1 MLTTLAPP
9 DLADS
14 LPWTTPGVLV
24 GVDGSTHSVTALSY
38 ANQLARTLGL
48 PLHAVLAWDY
58 PPPLY
63 QDLAYPQ
70 VRTSVRAHAGERLRD
85 AIDAVLDGDEPPW
98 LTYDARQGAPAATLL
113 ALSRY
118 ARLLVVGTRG
128 HGGFADLLLGSVS
141 ATCVSHA
148 PCPVVVVPRTWRVES
163 ETS

>member
-1 MLTTLAPP
+1 
-9 DLADS
+9 
-14 LPWTTPGVLV
+14 V

-128 HGGFADLLLGSVS
+128 TVASPIFSSDPSARHACRTPPVPLLWSRGRGVSSRRQAD
-141 ATCVSHA
+141 A
-148 PCPVVVVPRTWRVES
+148 
-163 ETS
+163 